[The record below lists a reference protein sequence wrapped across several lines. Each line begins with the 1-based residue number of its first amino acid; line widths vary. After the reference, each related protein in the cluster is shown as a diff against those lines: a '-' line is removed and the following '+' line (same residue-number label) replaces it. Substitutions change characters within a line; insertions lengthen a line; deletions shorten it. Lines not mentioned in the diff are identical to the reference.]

1 MTSLAKV
8 SIALWCALVLLVG
21 GIWLGGHPETL
32 PNPIRTAL
40 VDDDRALR
48 AEIVDSVKDNFY
60 KPVKES
66 EIDESSLK
74 GIVRGLDDRFSHYL
88 TPKETKQ
95 FEESVRGSFEG
106 VGMGVDED
114 RRGLRVLNVFDNSPA
129 KRAGVRK
136 GDFVTAVDGKSI
148 AGVSSDVAT
157 ARIKGPAGT
166 PVRLEVADP
175 DSGKRRTVRLRRAR
189 IDVPVVDGK
198 IVQSGG
204 KKLGVVEL
212 AAFSSG
218 AHGLLRQ
225 EIDKLLAK
233 DAQGLVL
240 DLRGNGGGLLRE
252 AVLVSSIF
260 IEDGLVTFTKGR
272 TKPRR
277 EFEAEGEAIAGDIP
291 VVVLVDRGS
300 ASASEIVTGAL
311 RDRKRATVVGQRTFG
326 KGVFQEVQKLSNGG
340 LLDLTVGEYFLP
352 GGENIGKKGVTPTV
366 KAKDDPKTDRDEGL
380 PVALRALARQA
391 SGR

>member
-175 DSGKRRTVRLRRAR
+175 ESGKRRTVRLRRAR

-198 IVQSGG
+198 IAQSGG

-366 KAKDDPKTDRDEGL
+366 KASDDPKTDRDEAL